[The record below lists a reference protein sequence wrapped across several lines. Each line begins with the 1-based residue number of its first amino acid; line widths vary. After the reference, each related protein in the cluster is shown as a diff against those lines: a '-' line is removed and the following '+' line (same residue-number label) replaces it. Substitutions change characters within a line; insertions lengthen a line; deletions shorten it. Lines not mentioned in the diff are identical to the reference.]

1 MLSKVWVEIWYF
13 WLGFP
18 AGKATISATFPSQ
31 GVLKIAPNTS
41 SG

>member
-18 AGKATISATFPSQ
+18 DSKATIPATFHSQ
-31 GVLKIAPNTS
+31 GVLKIACNFS

>member
-13 WLGFP
+13 WLGIP
-18 AGKATISATFPSQ
+18 AGKATITATFASQ
-31 GVLKIAPNTS
+31 GVLKIACDSS

>member
-18 AGKATISATFPSQ
+18 AGKATILATFPSQ
-31 GVLKIAPNTS
+31 GVLKIAHNS
-41 SG
+41 RSG

>member
-18 AGKATISATFPSQ
+18 AGKATIPATFPSQ
-31 GVLKIAPNTS
+31 GVLKIACNSS

>member
-1 MLSKVWVEIWYF
+1 MLSNVWVEIWYF

-18 AGKATISATFPSQ
+18 AGKATIPDTLPSQ
-31 GVLKIAPNTS
+31 GVLKIARDSS

>member
-1 MLSKVWVEIWYF
+1 MLSKVWVEIWYC

-18 AGKATISATFPSQ
+18 AGKATIPATFPSQ
-31 GVLKIAPNTS
+31 GLLKIARDSS

>member
-1 MLSKVWVEIWYF
+1 MLSKVWLEIWYF

-18 AGKATISATFPSQ
+18 AGKATILATFPSQ
-31 GVLKIAPNTS
+31 GVLKIAHDSS

>member
-13 WLGFP
+13 WLGFC
-18 AGKATISATFPSQ
+18 AGKATIPATFHSQ
-31 GVLKIAPNTS
+31 GELKIAQNSS

>member
-18 AGKATISATFPSQ
+18 TGKATISATFASQ
-31 GVLKIAPNTS
+31 GVLKIAHGSS

>member
-18 AGKATISATFPSQ
+18 AGKATMPATFPSQ
-31 GVLKIAPNTS
+31 GVLKIAHNSS